1 MDYIMVTKGKLSL
14 KVKLI
19 DIYYV
24 STVANK
30 PHVLK
35 VVTENDCYEIY
46 GNLKDIQALAPHI
59 FTRCHKQY
67 LVNLFHVKGINKESQ
82 QIIFITSCIDSIKC
96 SRRCLKDVIQTWGK
110 L

>member
-1 MDYIMVTKGKLSL
+1 MVTKGRLSL

-46 GNLKDIQALAPHI
+46 GKLKDIQAIAPHI
-59 FTRCHKQY
+59 FTRCHKKY
-67 LVNLFHVKGINKESQ
+67 LVNLAYVKGINKGNQ
-82 QIIFITSCIDSIKC
+82 QIVFINSKVKSIKC
-96 SRRCLKDVIQTWGK
+96 SRRCLKEVIQTWEN